1 MQYLPRFEAARACTP
16 VVKGA
21 ASLAHSLASLRDF
34 TLDAAHS
41 GRLRDP
47 AVLVIAVVFLI
58 SAVGQAILQAWV
70 GRQLSRDH
78 RSIERPRDRCLWPR
92 RSLSHPDATAK
103 QTLRDHLVGAAQELA
118 AITTRILGLILSA
131 FVAKL

>member
-1 MQYLPRFEAARACTP
+1 MVQDLPRFEAARACTP

-70 GRQLSRDH
+70 GDS
-78 RSIERPRDRCLWPR
+78 S
-92 RSLSHPDATAK
+92 
-103 QTLRDHLVGAAQELA
+103 V
-118 AITTRILGLILSA
+118 AITAVLSA
-131 FVAKL
+131 LGIGVSGCGDHCRIPTRPLSKPSAITW